1 MRENSTKLHPDSS
14 NIQGGK
20 AKPEP
25 ELRQREIVRDS
36 ESSHVGF
43 YIAKASPRRI
53 CVLPNRG
60 KRGGGL

>member
-1 MRENSTKLHPDSS
+1 MRENSTKLPPDSS

-43 YIAKASPRRI
+43 YIAKASPRRNPTHASDFVGTA
-53 CVLPNRG
+53 CS
-60 KRGGGL
+60 